1 MLLPSLARSSSVVVI
16 IEVEVIAEGAA
27 AVAVALAI
35 VVVVVVVAVVVVVVV
50 EAAAAAG
57 VVVVVV
63 VEEEEEVV
71 VEKVLEGVQVVEVV
85 EVVEVSNN
93 LKACRPKLTFV
104 RPTFCAQ
111 EVKPANKQQNLKEFE
126 VKGHKQKQGEN
137 RTSHQMAAVMEIK
150 MQ

>member
-1 MLLPSLARSSSVVVI
+1 MLLPSLTRSSSVVVI
-16 IEVEVIAEGAA
+16 IEVEGIAEGAA

-35 VVVVVVVAVVVVVVV
+35 VVVVVVVVV
-50 EAAAAAG
+50 AAAAAA
-57 VVVVVV
+57 VV
-63 VEEEEEVV
+63 VEEEEEG
-71 VEKVLEGVQVVEVV
+71 KVLERVQVVEVV

-150 MQ
+150 IQ

>member
-1 MLLPSLARSSSVVVI
+1 MLLPSLTRSSSVVVI

-35 VVVVVVVAVVVVVVV
+35 VL
-50 EAAAAAG
+50 
-57 VVVVVV
+57 VVVV

-71 VEKVLEGVQVVEVV
+71 EEEVVEKVLEGVQVV

-150 MQ
+150 RQ